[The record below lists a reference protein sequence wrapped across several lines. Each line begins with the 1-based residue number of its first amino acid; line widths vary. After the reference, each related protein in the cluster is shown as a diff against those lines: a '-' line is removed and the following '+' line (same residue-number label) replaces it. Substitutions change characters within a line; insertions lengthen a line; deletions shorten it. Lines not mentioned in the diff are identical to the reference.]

1 MANRKVKYIGVF
13 VILLSLLAIGCQSA
27 DKRSNKANEL
37 CGFLQRMKELN
48 LTEED
53 LLSGYYIY
61 NLEEKTK
68 EYLLTSDTVYNFID
82 WGRNFT
88 DSDDPE
94 KVNIS
99 TTDIND
105 FIQYINTYTN
115 SQPNMPFFF
124 EIDGENVVSITE
136 KPMA

>member
-27 DKRSNKANEL
+27 DKGSNKANEL
-37 CGFLQRMKELN
+37 CGFLKSIDETSITIDEVEYITPKNSQRMKELN

-53 LLSGYYIY
+53 LLNGYYIY

-82 WGRNFT
+82 WGET
-88 DSDDPE
+88 
-94 KVNIS
+94 
-99 TTDIND
+99 
-105 FIQYINTYTN
+105 
-115 SQPNMPFFF
+115 
-124 EIDGENVVSITE
+124 VSSFV
-136 KPMA
+136 